1 MKFTRFLT
9 LTVAL
14 APMVTMAGPLDELLG
29 AAINEMAKSGGG
41 NSASAP
47 TARNKAGESLF
58 FKAGNTCSGGQQER
72 ANSWAIRLLNNIN
85 STKTPTIESFCSELR
100 ASTNKADAQCYA
112 SCESQYR
119 EYFEQVKE
127 ARKEAESKKIA
138 AQQEEERKSAA
149 EEEKQKAAIAAS
161 GVSVEKAASMAGEM
175 YQAYRYG
182 GISEMLSM
190 ENACWG
196 ALAKQKKPSDASAA
210 SCSVAALAGAFVEAT
225 YARQQRRGSAPA
237 YNGDMFRQRLIGNM
251 EKAGIKEDRAQ
262 RVLELSTAHQG
273 SVLLGL
279 MNAGMR

>member
-1 MKFTRFLT
+1 VKITRFLA
-9 LTVAL
+9 LTVAF
-14 APMVTMAGPLDELLG
+14 APMAVMAGPLDDLLG
-29 AAINEMAKSGGG
+29 AALKAATEGGQKQPSPATTQAQSACEG
-41 NSASAP
+41 RRLGESAS
-47 TARNKAGESLF
+47 TAHSSLYSVD
-58 FKAGNTCSGGQQER
+58 A
-72 ANSWAIRLLNNIN
+72 A
-85 STKTPTIESFCSELR
+85 KTPTVEAFCASLR
-100 ASTNKADAQCYA
+100 SSASPEMAQCYA
-112 SCESQYR
+112 NCESRYR
-119 EYFEQVKE
+119 DEFAQVKADRE
-127 ARKEAESKKIA
+127 QRAAAEKAEAERQLA
-138 AQQEEERKSAA
+138 VQQEEERKSAA
-149 EEEKQKAAIAAS
+149 EAEKQRAAIAAS
-161 GVSVEKAASMAGEM
+161 GVSVEKAASMAGDM

-196 ALAKQKKPSDASAA
+196 ALAKQKKASETGAA

-251 EKAGIKEDRAQ
+251 AKAGIREDRAQ

>member
-1 MKFTRFLT
+1 MKLARFLA
-9 LTVAL
+9 LTVAF
-14 APMVTMAGPLDELLG
+14 APMAVMAGPLDDLLG
-29 AAINEMAKSGGG
+29 AALKAATDGGQQKQPTPTIAQAQSACEG
-41 NSASAP
+41 RRLGESASA
-47 TARNKAGESLF
+47 AHSSLY
-58 FKAGNTCSGGQQER
+58 SMDV
-72 ANSWAIRLLNNIN
+72 
-85 STKTPTIESFCSELR
+85 TKTPTIESFCASLR
-100 ASTNKADAQCYA
+100 SSASQEMTQCYA
-112 SCESQYR
+112 NCESRYR
-119 EYFEQVKE
+119 DEFAQVKADRE
-127 ARKEAESKKIA
+127 RRAAAEKEESERRIA

-149 EEEKQKAAIAAS
+149 EAEKQRAAIAAS
-161 GVSVEKAASMAGEM
+161 GVSVEKAAEMAGEM

-196 ALAKQKKPSDASAA
+196 ALAKQKKANETGAT

-251 EKAGIKEDRAQ
+251 AKAGIKEDRAQ
-262 RVLELSTAHQG
+262 RVLELSAAHQG

>member
-1 MKFTRFLT
+1 MTFSRFLM

-14 APMVTMAGPLDELLG
+14 APTVAMAGPLDDLLG
-29 AAINEMAKSGGG
+29 AALKAAAGDMQGGG
-41 NSASAP
+41 QKQTSTSAQFQADNP
-47 TARNKAGESLF
+47 RRQAAIEIMEREF
-58 FKAGNTCSGGQQER
+58 QWWDFKKGDAVEV
-72 ANSWAIRLLNNIN
+72 
-85 STKTPTIESFCSELR
+85 FC
-100 ASTNKADAQCYA
+100 ADVRRGRVPSDLPYYQD
-112 SCESQYR
+112 CESTYR
-119 EYFEQVKE
+119 EKLAQEKSDRE
-127 ARKEAESKKIA
+127 AQATAQKEAEEKRLA
-138 AQQEEERKSAA
+138 AQQEDERKSAVEA
-149 EEEKQKAAIAAS
+149 EKQRAAIAAS
-161 GVSVEKAASMAGEM
+161 GVSVEKAAEMAGEM

-190 ENACWG
+190 ENACWS
-196 ALAKQKKPSDASAA
+196 ALAKQKKANETGAT

-251 EKAGIKEDRAQ
+251 AKAGIREDRAQ

>member
-1 MKFTRFLT
+1 MKITRFLA
-9 LTVAL
+9 LTVAF
-14 APMVTMAGPLDELLG
+14 APMAVMAGMQQSIESQC
-29 AAINEMAKSGGG
+29 SGDR
-41 NSASAP
+41 ACI
-47 TARNKAGESLF
+47 RNKAEEDT
-58 FKAGNTCSGGQQER
+58 AAR
-72 ANSWAIRLLNNIN
+72 AASEYRFISDKSNGLALL
-85 STKTPTIESFCSELR
+85 
-100 ASTNKADAQCYA
+100 
-112 SCESQYR
+112 
-119 EYFEQVKE
+119 VKE
-127 ARKEAESKKIA
+127 SCYFGPVAPQNYRHRDFSDIYPAAECERITGELFVDFGKQMKAAEDKQAKAQKEADEKRL
-138 AQQEEERKSAA
+138 EEERKSAA
-149 EEEKQKAAIAAS
+149 EAEKQRAAIAAS
-161 GVSVEKAASMAGEM
+161 GVSVEKAAEMAGEM

-196 ALAKQKKPSDASAA
+196 TLAKQKKANETGAA

-251 EKAGIKEDRAQ
+251 AKAGIKEERAQ